1 MSMPN
6 LIQTYFIDE
15 NYSQNHAHMLHKH
28 SGILE
33 ILYIDSGEGRYMVGK
48 REYAVVP
55 GDIVICNEGILHGEA
70 PFQQHNIQTYC
81 CALNGISIPG
91 LPDNYLLDP
100 RYKPVIHMG
109 GSSNHIKY
117 LMKTLYELF
126 TENVSHEEICQHL
139 AQALFLIVKE
149 KLDQDA
155 VSGKEV
161 GNRKREELIRR
172 ITDYI
177 DQNYTQP
184 LTLKEI
190 SEMFYISPSGLS
202 HMFKKETGIS
212 PMQYVIHRRIGEA
225 QTLLM
230 DTHIPIHEIEEH
242 LGFGSSCHFSA
253 MFKKYIGISPKEYRS
268 HFK

>member
-1 MSMPN
+1 M
-6 LIQTYFIDE
+6 
-15 NYSQNHAHMLHKH
+15 
-28 SGILE
+28 
-33 ILYIDSGEGRYMVGK
+33 
-48 REYAVVP
+48 
-55 GDIVICNEGILHGEA
+55 
-70 PFQQHNIQTYC
+70 
-81 CALNGISIPG
+81 
-91 LPDNYLLDP
+91 
-100 RYKPVIHMG
+100 
-109 GSSNHIKY
+109 
-117 LMKTLYELF
+117 
-126 TENVSHEEICQHL
+126 
-139 AQALFLIVKE
+139 IVKE

-155 VSGKEV
+155 VSDKEV
-161 GNRKREELIRR
+161 GNSKREELIRR

-225 QTLLM
+225 QTLLI